1 VNGGPRMLT
10 VRIPLKFRR
19 RGGRKAMV
27 TPGVM
32 GVASAVDITLVKA
45 VARAFRWRRLLEGG
59 RYATVKELAA
69 AERVD
74 ASYVSRVLRLTLLAP
89 DLIDAILAGTQPGHV
104 TRLWLE
110 RAMPDAWH
118 AQRQPEAG

>member
-1 VNGGPRMLT
+1 MLT

-19 RGGRKAMV
+19 RGGRKALV
-27 TPGVM
+27 TPGVV
-32 GVASAVDITLVKA
+32 GVAPAVDITLVKS

-89 DLIDAILAGTQPGHV
+89 DLIEAILQGTQPEHV
-104 TRLWLE
+104 TRPWLE
-110 RAMPDAWH
+110 RALPDAWH
-118 AQRQPEAG
+118 AQRQPAVG

>member
-1 VNGGPRMLT
+1 VNAGARMLT

-19 RGGRKAMV
+19 RGGRKALV

-32 GVASAVDITLVKA
+32 GVAPAVDITLVKA

-89 DLIDAILAGTQPGHV
+89 DLIEAILQGTQPEHV
-104 TRLWLE
+104 TRPWLE
-110 RAMPDAWH
+110 RAMPDAWY
-118 AQRQPEAG
+118 AQRQPAAG